1 MAPIE
6 HVSGA
11 TDMVTGKY
19 TGGINY
25 YPEKSNRPDGAAV
38 AGSSPGQNH
47 MANWLECIRSRNQ
60 NTNASVEIG
69 YKSAVAAH
77 MANLAYR
84 QKRRMT
90 QKKPCGKAG
99 VLRGA

>member
-1 MAPIE
+1 VE

-19 TGGINY
+19 TGGISY
-25 YPEKSNRPDGAAV
+25 WPEKANRAEAA
-38 AGSSPGQNH
+38 ALTGKTATQSH
-47 MANWLECIRSRNQ
+47 MGNWLECIRTRNQ
-60 NTNASVEIG
+60 KTNAPVEIG

-84 QKRRMT
+84 QKRRIT
-90 QKKPCGKAG
+90 QQEAMVAKPEY
-99 VLRGA
+99 